1 MEMDTEIQPQK
12 ISNKIKK
19 IDEFIIDE
27 TQLKVGSKY
36 FWLWVAI
43 EPTKKQILQVDMSFE
58 RTMLIV
64 AVSVLLHH

>member
-1 MEMDTEIQPQK
+1 M
-12 ISNKIKK
+12 N
-19 IDEFIIDE
+19 FFVDE